1 MQDVGVAGALR
12 KLDRSLSRS
21 AMTRVVR
28 PGGISWLP
36 AQAHQL
42 PAN

>member
-1 MQDVGVAGALR
+1 MQDVGVAGVLR
-12 KLDRSLSRS
+12 KLDRSLFRV

-28 PGGISWLP
+28 RSGKLRLR